1 MSKLNLFILKL
12 KQKASVL
19 FCDVMAIPI
28 AWYLAYWLR
37 YNLQPFPSDVTSDA
51 AIHSFLILTLI
62 QVSCYYHFKVYRGL
76 WKFASLNDIAR
87 IIKSALSALGIAI
100 PVLYL
105 LTYIQHIP
113 RSVLP
118 LYAMILTT
126 IWSGGRLLRR
136 LYWDNR
142 HKPDKSLARKR
153 VLVVGAGD
161 AGASLIRDLKRSPAY
176 ISVGIIDD
184 YQSKRSIE
192 VHGVPVVGAISDL
205 VDKTMQLRIDLI
217 FIAIPSA
224 NSAQMRHI
232 VAQCE
237 RSKVPFRTLP
247 SLAALVDGRVE
258 INALRAVSLEDLLG
272 RDEVQLDRDTIA
284 NSLQGKRILVTG
296 GGGSIGAELCR
307 QILKFKPAEL
317 LLVDHAEYQLYL
329 IEQELLKLDTSTQ
342 LHFALASVTDRA
354 AMTHWFQLFQPE
366 IVFHAAAF
374 KHVPLLESR
383 LRSAVLNNVMG
394 THVVAETSV
403 AAQVEKFILIS
414 TDKAVNPT
422 NVMGATKRI
431 AEVYCQNLNERVA
444 TQFTTVRF
452 GNVLGSAGSVVPLF
466 QQQIQSGGP
475 VTVTHPD
482 IERYFMTIPE
492 ASQLILQAMVN
503 GQGGEIFVLD
513 MGEAVKIR
521 YLAEQ
526 MIRLSG
532 KDIEIVYT
540 GLRPGEKLYEE
551 LFYSDEPLTQTVHT
565 KLYQAAGRPCSW
577 PALKT
582 SLDALITACLQ
593 YDEKTMRNCVYELVP
608 EFQRA
613 PADRIVESQD
623 ESQDEYTAA
632 LVMK

>member
-1 MSKLNLFILKL
+1 MRKLNTLFLKL
-12 KQKASVL
+12 RQKALSL
-19 FCDVMAIPI
+19 CYDLLAIPA

-37 YNLQPFPSDVTSDA
+37 YNLKPFPSGVASKA
-51 AIHSFLILTLI
+51 AIHSLLVLVLI
-62 QVSCYYHFKVYRGL
+62 QISCYYYFKVYRGI

-87 IIKSALSALGIAI
+87 IIKASLSALGIVI

-105 LTYIQHIP
+105 LATIHHIP

-126 IWSGGRLLRR
+126 IWSSGRLLRR
-136 LYWDNR
+136 FYWDNR
-142 HKPDKSLARKR
+142 HKPDKSQARKR

-161 AGASLIRDLKRSPAY
+161 AGASLIRDLKRSPEYEA
-176 ISVGIIDD
+176 VGIIDD
-184 YQSKRSIE
+184 YQSTRSIE
-192 VHGVPVVGAISDL
+192 VHGVKVVGATRDL
-205 VDKTMQLRIDLI
+205 VQRTHQLNVDLI

-224 NSAQMRHI
+224 TSLQMRLI
-232 VAQCE
+232 VTECE

-247 SLAALVDGRVE
+247 SLAALADGRVE
-258 INALRAVSLEDLLG
+258 INALRAVSLEDILG
-272 RDEVQLDRDTIA
+272 RDEVQLDREKIT
-284 NSLQGKRILVTG
+284 NSIQGKRILVTG
-296 GGGSIGAELCR
+296 GAGSIGAELCR

-329 IEQELLKLDTSTQ
+329 IEQELLKLNTTTQ
-342 LHFALASVTDRA
+342 LHFVLASVTDKIA
-354 AMTHWFQLFQPE
+354 ITHWFQLFQPE

-374 KHVPLLESR
+374 KHVPLLETR
-383 LRSAVLNNVMG
+383 IRSAVLNNVIG
-394 THVVAETSV
+394 THILAETSV
-403 AAQVEKFILIS
+403 ATHVEKFILIS

-431 AEVYCQNLNERVA
+431 AEVYCQNLNERVE
-444 TQFTTVRF
+444 TQFITVRF
-452 GNVLGSAGSVVPLF
+452 GNVLGSTGSVVPLF

-492 ASQLILQAMVN
+492 AAQLILQAMVN
-503 GQGGEIFVLD
+503 GRGGEIFVLD
-513 MGEAVKIR
+513 MGEPIKIK

-551 LFYSDEPLTQTVHT
+551 LFHAEEPLSQTVHA
-565 KLYQAAGRPCSW
+565 KLYQAAGRASSW
-577 PALKT
+577 IALEA
-582 SLDALITACLQ
+582 SLNALTEACHQ
-593 YDEKTMRNCVYELVP
+593 FDEHMMRKVVHDLVP
-608 EFQRA
+608 EFQR
-613 PADRIVESQD
+613 VLGEC
-623 ESQDEYTAA
+623 A
-632 LVMK
+632 LGVH